1 VRQAAVALAALL
13 IAAAAPADKGDKGTK
28 PQDPPGVVR
37 MTQEQQGTIK
47 LQTARADRRPITEP
61 VHVPG
66 TVAFDQGHVALLRP
80 LAQARVVRLLA
91 QPGDAVR
98 AGQPLAEL
106 DIPSLVNAEEGLAAA
121 EASVREAEAG
131 VAVARDSLRRGEILA
146 RDGSLARAE
155 AERRRLVLAQAVAA
169 LDAARA
175 RVTALRAEVA
185 RLDPGKTPGVA
196 TLASPIAGV
205 VVSVGVTPG
214 EFVDSAGGSNGGSA
228 FTVADLS
235 VVLVLAQVP
244 EASAPLVA
252 VGDPA
257 QVRLTSGGDRVWTGR
272 VIALGAELDPQ
283 ARTLSARVQ
292 IANVDGA
299 LRAGM
304 LVDVTL
310 TSDRGRDDVVVP
322 AGAVQTVGG
331 KRVAFTPLGG
341 DRFQS
346 HDLTIGVER
355 QDWIEVRS
363 GLSAG
368 DTVVTQGSFELKALL
383 QKAMAGGA
391 G

>member
-1 VRQAAVALAALL
+1 MRQAAVALAALL